1 MSIEL
6 GIITYNENYKNTKLH
21 KISEIPSSIRNDI
34 MREFLK
40 NYKTCLKD
48 YYRVFGHYSF
58 LKEIVTSEKLSE
70 IKHDYRIAYDKLDH
84 FFICILIELE
94 KKSKQG
100 VIVLDPGIQPFITG

>member
-1 MSIEL
+1 MKFKSKKFQQSIP
-6 GIITYNENYKNTKLH
+6 IKYQ
-21 KISEIPSSIRNDI
+21 
-34 MREFLK
+34 
-40 NYKTCLKD
+40 D

-94 KKSKQG
+94 KK
-100 VIVLDPGIQPFITG
+100 I